1 MGAKSAKP
9 VSLALERRVGITVVD
24 WTVAEERDGNR
35 RWLRVE
41 NLYLRKFL
49 ITKLI
54 LIDNGLI
61 VLASLCALDPLCLRT
76 KKSIDQE
83 GLCPDVVDVAN

>member
-1 MGAKSAKP
+1 MSAEP
-9 VSLALERRVGITVVD
+9 VGFSLERRVGLIVVD
-24 WTVAEERDGNR
+24 WTVAEERDGSR

-41 NLYLRKFL
+41 KLYLRKLL

-54 LIDNGLI
+54 LIDNGLV

-76 KKSIDQE
+76 KKSIDEQ
-83 GLCPDVVDVAN
+83 GLCPDVVDVAS